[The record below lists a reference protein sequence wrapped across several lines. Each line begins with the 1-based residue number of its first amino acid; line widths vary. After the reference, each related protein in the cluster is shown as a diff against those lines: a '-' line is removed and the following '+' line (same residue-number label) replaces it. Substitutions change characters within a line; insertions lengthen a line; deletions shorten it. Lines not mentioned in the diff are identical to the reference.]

1 MMAKARL
8 SKQTDYQ
15 SLEGFELVWLAQ
27 LDNNK
32 QAIDEIYARKTEI
45 ARRIARNY
53 CRKYTFVDEDDLS
66 QSMLLGLPKIIR
78 TYRPG
83 KAGTSWDK
91 YCYHRLT
98 FLAKDVLRQRDDL
111 GIGWPQKKM
120 YPEWY
125 HLGDESLDGFDP
137 KDFREL
143 DQDTIDLERF
153 YTAVAEARDALDVS
167 RVHVNPKPS
176 RAAVHDLMPTAWYE
190 GKYYGRVEVSTARKS
205 NKQSLAQDIARWKVQ
220 RSKPKQLVMW

>member
-1 MMAKARL
+1 MAK
-8 SKQTDYQ
+8 SKKPIDYQ
-15 SLEGFELVWLAQ
+15 SLDGLELVWLAQ
-27 LDNNK
+27 LDNDK
-32 QAIDEIYARKTEI
+32 QAIDEIYARKIDI

-53 CRKYTFVDEDDLS
+53 CRKYTFVDEDDLA

-83 KAGTSWDK
+83 KAGTGWDK
-91 YCYHRLT
+91 YCYFRLT

-125 HLGDESLDGFDP
+125 HLGDESMDGYDP
-137 KDFREL
+137 RDHREL

-153 YTAVAEARDALDVS
+153 YTAVAETRDALNLTRVS
-167 RVHVNPKPS
+167 VNSKPK
-176 RAAVHDLMPTAWYE
+176 RAAVNDPMPLAWYE
-190 GKYYGRVEVSTARKS
+190 DKYYGQVPAPSRGKMKTRAS
-205 NKQSLAQDIARWKVQ
+205 DIARWKIE
-220 RSKPKQLVMW
+220 RLKPKQLVMW